1 MCIPPFRLIPKCLE
15 KLRREKANLVRIFP
29 VWPAQPWFPV
39 LLELACD
46 VPIIFRL
53 SHDLLGSASG
63 ETHPPRG
70 SSPAKL
76 PTGGFFGVSG
86 QLTVGRSTTLDT
98 RHTSRRG
105 ETGSIGVFNGITI
118 PC

>member
-1 MCIPPFRLIPKCLE
+1 MCITPSPFPLIPKCLE

-53 SHDLLGSASG
+53 SHDLLVSASG
-63 ETHPPRG
+63 ETQPPRG
-70 SSPAKL
+70 SSPENFRRE
-76 PTGGFFGVSG
+76 GFLES
-86 QLTVGRSTTLDT
+86 VGNLLLANLQ
-98 RHTSRRG
+98 H
-105 ETGSIGVFNGITI
+105 
-118 PC
+118 